1 MKITRVER
9 LALDIPFYARRV
21 TRAMHRAQTHD
32 ERVYVYRVETDG
44 DLIGYGESYS
54 RPTADGRRGPDVH
67 DAAGLS
73 PTKPFARRFST
84 RASFRA
90 SNPWEN

>member
-54 RPTADGRRGPDVH
+54 RPSGGAQRGPDHH
-67 DAAGLS
+67 DAERQQ
-73 PTKPFARRFST
+73 PTVEQGTATPGFA
-84 RASFRA
+84 
-90 SNPWEN
+90 